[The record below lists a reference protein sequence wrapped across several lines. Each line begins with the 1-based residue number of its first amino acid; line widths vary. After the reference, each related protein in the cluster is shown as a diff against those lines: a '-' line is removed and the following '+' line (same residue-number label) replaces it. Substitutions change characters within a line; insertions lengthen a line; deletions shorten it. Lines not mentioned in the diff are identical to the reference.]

1 MSGDF
6 TADWLTLREPADLD
20 ARDVKLLGRLA
31 SLCDEL
37 SINEAVDL
45 GCGTGSTWRAMPPAL
60 ADGLRWTLADRDT
73 RLLDEARHRLGD
85 RPNVRFHA
93 MDLGDVQAIPLPK
106 RGLVTASALF
116 DLCSAGWIDAFVARI
131 VESHAVLY
139 AALTHDGAV
148 SFAPSHAGDRDIGRA
163 FEAHQRTDKG
173 LGVALGP
180 DAAAHLATRLGQAGM
195 HVLEARS
202 DWVLTARDAGL
213 QRAYIDGYAAALGD
227 DPSVHGILDSWLS
240 HRFSAIDT
248 GAASCIVGHRDVLA
262 WPRG

>member
-37 SINEAVDL
+37 SINKAVDL

-93 MDLGDVQAIPLPK
+93 MDLGDVRRFPCQS
-106 RGLVTASALF
+106 V
-116 DLCSAGWIDAFVARI
+116 GW
-131 VESHAVLY
+131 
-139 AALTHDGAV
+139 
-148 SFAPSHAGDRDIGRA
+148 
-163 FEAHQRTDKG
+163 
-173 LGVALGP
+173 
-180 DAAAHLATRLGQAGM
+180 
-195 HVLEARS
+195 
-202 DWVLTARDAGL
+202 
-213 QRAYIDGYAAALGD
+213 
-227 DPSVHGILDSWLS
+227 
-240 HRFSAIDT
+240 
-248 GAASCIVGHRDVLA
+248 
-262 WPRG
+262 